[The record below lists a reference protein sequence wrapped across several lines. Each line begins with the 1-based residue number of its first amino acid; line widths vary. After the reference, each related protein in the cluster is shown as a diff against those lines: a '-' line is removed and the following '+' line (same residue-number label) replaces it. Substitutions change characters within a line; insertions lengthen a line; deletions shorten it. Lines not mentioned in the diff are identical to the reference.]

1 MLRFSES
8 DVARR
13 WLDRSLNA
21 DREIAA
27 SLIDEVL
34 PVSAGELA
42 NSMTRLFDKIQAEH
56 GSQRPLA
63 FYAER
68 EVEWDENQVLPI
80 FPGARDG
87 RAVGKGP
94 PPGVTCIAYFTSSRD
109 KLFSSG
115 AVTRGRPFL
124 EGIREY
130 A

>member
-1 MLRFSES
+1 MSRFSES

-13 WLDRSLNA
+13 WLDRFLST

-27 SLIDEVL
+27 GLIDEVL
-34 PVSAGELA
+34 LVSAGELA
-42 NSMTRLFDKIQAEH
+42 NSIPRLFDKIQAEH
-56 GSQRPLA
+56 GSQGPLA

-68 EVEWDENQVLPI
+68 AVEWDENRVLPI
-80 FPGARDG
+80 FPDARDG
-87 RAVGKGP
+87 RAVGEGP

-109 KLFSSG
+109 KLSSPG
-115 AVTRGRPFL
+115 TVTRGRPFS